1 MPPKPGGARAPRLTR
16 RSLLKL
22 AATTA
27 LLASLPASAMKAL
40 GYTAPKRYRLGE
52 IGGLDLEET
61 VEVRGVCTYCSVGCG
76 IIFYRKGNRVVYL
89 EGDPDNPL
97 NEGKLCIKG
106 KASIQLFGPQN
117 MLRARKPLIR
127 VNPKPPA
134 EEILKARDSN
144 ELKRVLEKY
153 KPVWREVTWEE
164 AFGYIMKRMREILEE
179 NRDAVRSYHPYDG
192 KLCDSRKG
200 CWFRLGN
207 RYPVMVM
214 AGAKM
219 LNEEAYMIKKITM
232 LVGNNN
238 IDHDARRCHS
248 TTVAGLAG
256 TVGFGAQT
264 QSFPDTQYISVY
276 LILGGNP
283 AEAHPVSMRHVM
295 KGARRGT
302 LHLVVVDPKYGR
314 TASKAELFAFHR
326 PGTDIPV
333 MYYLLHYAFHERNPP
348 VDRLPE
354 FREYAKRFNIDLE
367 EIEEIKDIAK
377 RFTAEEVSKIT
388 GIPVEK
394 LKKIARLYVENSGV
408 TTGFKRFASIE
419 WAMGLTQ
426 HHIGTQNT
434 RMAALVQLVLGNL
447 GFPGGGLNPYRG
459 HSNVQ
464 GTTDLCI
471 LSHIFPGY
479 IKVPTNSRQIRAYQ
493 EWKLLGFPDAFNWRP
508 SMKTCKALGL
518 KCSDCNEKGG
528 SCRLQVNS
536 KALLWSWWFH
546 NWRRY
551 ELSMGIFVGTDP
563 EDKPWDEDSAVISD
577 LPFNKGYTEN
587 NWWMGVLLP
596 DDPRTRKLGG
606 RIEGMWLFGENIA
619 VSDADAKMTMAAL
632 ASLKLL
638 VVADIFLTESAWFA
652 DVFLPAAFQYEKE
665 GSITNSNRWIQWQHR
680 VTEPPGE
687 AKADLWIMYKFWDYM
702 RRSGLARLPSE
713 EYGKRLERVV
723 VKHPD
728 ADTLVELYKR
738 RIGPYMNYSSDRYP
752 WRDYQEVD
760 PVLVY
765 KEIDAAVD
773 LYYGQYDWAH
783 NKILAMRRISAPRVP
798 GQPDG
803 LLDSGELTHPGGK
816 APLRLYKDWGWSWP
830 RNVRI
835 LYNLY
840 TLKKTFNKT
849 DKWSFEKGLYAV
861 GPELDGKTVE
871 IWGETGEMIDA
882 RTMEPRPAFIPGHNF
897 LIGKF
902 YKRAWTCLTGKCEQK
917 MTADVFTGAADP
929 EAMIRYG
936 RTVGRIVFWK
946 PGGGYEVKTV
956 EELDI
961 RCPMCESFYYDPEL
975 ILGYGKAVFYKP
987 YFKGVKK
994 VDGKTVVYKDWREWR
1009 QVHDK
1014 FIEEYSSC
1022 VGNNPDNVRKCVKQ
1036 MIGKYG
1042 EWYATR
1048 GPDGNTW
1055 AYSLDYPYHFEPVE
1069 SPSLEMATRYPA
1081 AAWRRIEN
1089 TFYIEPPEKMP
1100 ELYKAVTATAE
1111 ELRKQAPSG
1120 AEIVVVTENRLE
1132 EHFHTG
1138 IMTRNVPYL
1147 AETIPEP
1154 FVEIPRELAEKL
1166 GVKSGDIVEV
1176 GNNRNRI
1183 YLRALVTSRMPKLRI
1198 GGKEVYVVNIP
1209 WNWGWSGAHNSFDVA
1224 NTVSILAVDLV
1235 TTMQET
1241 KAFLAWIRKAS
1252 PDKYTYRPQ
1261 PSVESIIL

>member
-1 MPPKPGGARAPRLTR
+1 M
-16 RSLLKL
+16 
-22 AATTA
+22 
-27 LLASLPASAMKAL
+27 
-40 GYTAPKRYRLGE
+40 APKRYRLGE
-52 IGGLDLEET
+52 IGGKNLEET

-76 IIFYRKGNRVVYL
+76 IIFYKRGDKVVYL

-97 NEGKLCIKG
+97 NEGKLCAKG
-106 KASIQLFGPQN
+106 KASIQLFGAYN
-117 MLRARKPLIR
+117 GLRARKPLIR
-127 VNPKPPA
+127 VNPKPRP
-134 EEILKARDSN
+134 EEILAARDSN
-144 ELKRVLEKY
+144 ELRRVLEKY
-153 KPVWREVTWEE
+153 KPVWKPVTWEE
-164 AFGYIMKRMREILEE
+164 AFAYIARRMKEILGE
-179 NRDAVRSYHPYDG
+179 NAGAVRSYHPYDG
-192 KLCDSRKG
+192 KLCGSRKG
-200 CWFRLGN
+200 CYFRLGN
-207 RYPVMVM
+207 QYPLMIM

-219 LNEEAYMIKKITM
+219 LNEEAYLIRKISM
-232 LVGNNN
+232 LLGSNN

-295 KGARRGT
+295 KGIKRGT
-302 LHLVVVDPKYGR
+302 LTLVVVDPKYGR
-314 TASKAELFAFHR
+314 TASKAQVFAFHR

-333 MYYLLHYAFHERNPP
+333 MYYLLHYAFYERNPP
-348 VDRLPE
+348 VDQLPT

-367 EIEEIKDIAK
+367 EISEIKDIAK
-377 RFTAEEVSKIT
+377 RFTAEEVSRIT

-394 LKKIARLYVENSGV
+394 LRQIAKLFVENSGV
-408 TTGFKRFASIE
+408 TTNFKRFASIE

-426 HHIGTQNT
+426 HHVGTQNT

-479 IKVPTNSRQIRAYQ
+479 VKIPTNSKQVRAYQ
-493 EWKLLGFPDAFNWRP
+493 EWKLKGFPDAFNWRP

-518 KCSDCNEKGG
+518 KCSGCDEKGDN
-528 SCRLQVNS
+528 CRLTVNS
-536 KALLWSWWFH
+536 TALLWSWWFM

-563 EDKPWDEDSAVISD
+563 EDRPWDEDSVVISD

-606 RIEGMWLFGENIA
+606 KIEAMWLFGENIA
-619 VSDADAKMTMAAL
+619 ISDADSKMTMAAL
-632 ASLKLL
+632 SALKFL
-638 VVADIFLTESAWFA
+638 VVSDIFLTETAWFA

-680 VTEPPGE
+680 VVSPPGD
-687 AKADLWIMYKFWDYM
+687 AKPDLWIMYKLWEHM
-702 RRSGLARLPSE
+702 RRAGLAKLPSE
-713 EYGKRLERVV
+713 EYGKHVERVL
-723 VKHPD
+723 VKHPE
-728 ADTLVELYKR
+728 ADTLVELYRR
-738 RIGPYMNYSSDRYP
+738 RIAPYMNYSSDRYP
-752 WRDYQEVD
+752 WSDYQEVD

-783 NKILAMRRISAPRVP
+783 NRVLAARRVSAPRSP

-803 LLDSGELTHPGGK
+803 LLDSGTLTHPGAK

-840 TLKKTFNKT
+840 TLEKTFGRKDRFT
-849 DKWSFEKGLYAV
+849 FEAGRWAV

-871 IWGETGEMIDA
+871 ILGEAGDIVDAKTGEM
-882 RTMEPRPAFIPGHNF
+882 RPAFIPGHNF

-902 YKRAWTCLTGKCEQK
+902 YKRAWTCLNERCSQK
-917 MTADVFTGAADP
+917 TTADIFTGAADP

-936 RTVGRIVFWK
+936 KTVGRIVFWK

-956 EELDI
+956 EELGI
-961 RCPMCESFYYDPEL
+961 KCPMCESFYYDPEL
-975 ILGYGKAVFYKP
+975 VLDYGKANFYKP
-987 YFKGVKK
+987 YFKGSKTVN
-994 VDGKTVVYKDWREWR
+994 GKTIVYKDWKEWR
-1009 QVHDK
+1009 RVHDK
-1014 FIEEYSSC
+1014 FINEFKSC
-1022 VGNNPDNVRKCVKQ
+1022 VDGSPDNYKKCVKEL
-1036 MIGKYG
+1036 ISRYG
-1042 EWYATR
+1042 EWYATL
-1048 GPDGNTW
+1048 GPDGKVW
-1055 AYSLDYPYHFEPVE
+1055 AYSIDYPFHFEPGE
-1069 SPSLEMATRYPA
+1069 SPSLELATEYPA
-1081 AAWRRIEN
+1081 LAWRRIEN
-1089 TFYIEPPEKMP
+1089 LFYIEPPEQMP
-1100 ELYKAVTATAE
+1100 ELYKAITASYE
-1111 ELRKQAPSG
+1111 ELKKYAPSG
-1120 AEIVVVTENRLE
+1120 SEVVVVTENRLE
-1132 EHFHTG
+1132 EHWHTG

-1147 AETIPEP
+1147 AEMVPEP
-1154 FVEIPRELAEKL
+1154 FAEIPVELAEKL
-1166 GVKSGDIVEV
+1166 GIKSGDIVEL

-1183 YLRALVTSRMPKLRI
+1183 YVRALVTNRMPKLRI
-1198 GGKEVYVVNIP
+1198 AGREVYVVNVP
-1209 WNWGWSGAHNSFDVA
+1209 WHWGWSGAHNSFDVA
-1224 NTVSILAVDLV
+1224 NTISILLLDIV

-1241 KAFLAWIRKAS
+1241 KAFLAWVRKAS
-1252 PDKYTYRPQ
+1252 PEKYTYQ
-1261 PSVESIIL
+1261 SKPSVQPIL

>member
-1 MPPKPGGARAPRLTR
+1 MAQSGHGLRLDR
-16 RSLLKL
+16 RSFLKTAATVATL
-22 AATTA
+22 AA
-27 LLASLPASAMKAL
+27 LPGSVRRAL
-40 GYTAPKRYRLGE
+40 GYRAPKRYRLGE
-52 IGGLDLEET
+52 IGGKNLEET

-76 IIFYRKGNRVVYL
+76 IIFYKRGDKVVYL

-97 NEGKLCIKG
+97 NEGKLCAKG
-106 KASIQLFGPQN
+106 KASIQLFGAYN
-117 MLRARKPLIR
+117 GLRARKPLIR
-127 VNPKPPA
+127 VNPKPRP
-134 EEILKARDSN
+134 EEILAARDSN
-144 ELKRVLEKY
+144 ELRRVLEKY
-153 KPVWREVTWEE
+153 KPVWKPVTWEE
-164 AFGYIMKRMREILEE
+164 AFAYIARRMKEILGE
-179 NRDAVRSYHPYDG
+179 NAGAVRSYHPYDG

-200 CWFRLGN
+200 CYFRLGN
-207 RYPVMVM
+207 QYPLMIM

-219 LNEEAYMIKKITM
+219 LNEEAYLIRKISM
-232 LVGNNN
+232 LLGSNN

-295 KGARRGT
+295 KGIKRGT
-302 LHLVVVDPKYGR
+302 LTLVVVDPKYGR
-314 TASKAELFAFHR
+314 TASKAQVFAFHR

-333 MYYLLHYAFHERNPP
+333 MYYLLHYAFYERNPP
-348 VDRLPE
+348 VDQLPT

-367 EIEEIKDIAK
+367 EISEIKDIAK
-377 RFTAEEVSKIT
+377 RFTAEEVSRIT

-394 LKKIARLYVENSGV
+394 LRQIAKLFVENSGV
-408 TTGFKRFASIE
+408 TTNFKRFASIE

-426 HHIGTQNT
+426 HHVGTQNT

-479 IKVPTNSRQIRAYQ
+479 VKIPTNSKQVRAYQ
-493 EWKLLGFPDAFNWRP
+493 EWKLKGFPDAFNWRP

-518 KCSDCNEKGG
+518 KCSGCDEKGDN
-528 SCRLQVNS
+528 CRLTVNS
-536 KALLWSWWFH
+536 TALLWSWWFM

-563 EDKPWDEDSAVISD
+563 EDRPWDEDSVVISD

-606 RIEGMWLFGENIA
+606 KIEAMWLFGENIA
-619 VSDADAKMTMAAL
+619 ISDADSKMTMAAL
-632 ASLKLL
+632 SALKFL
-638 VVADIFLTESAWFA
+638 VVSDIFLTETAWFA

-680 VTEPPGE
+680 VVSPPGD
-687 AKADLWIMYKFWDYM
+687 AKPDLWIMYKLWEHM
-702 RRSGLARLPSE
+702 RRAGLAKLPSE
-713 EYGKRLERVV
+713 EYGKRVERVL
-723 VKHPD
+723 VKHPE
-728 ADTLVELYKR
+728 ADTLVELYRR
-738 RIGPYMNYSSDRYP
+738 RIAPYMNYSSDRYP
-752 WRDYQEVD
+752 WSDYQEVD

-783 NKILAMRRISAPRVP
+783 NRVLAARRVSAPRSP

-803 LLDSGELTHPGGK
+803 LLDSGTLTHPGAK

-840 TLKKTFNKT
+840 TLEKTFGRKDRFT
-849 DKWSFEKGLYAV
+849 FEAGRWAV

-871 IWGETGEMIDA
+871 ILGEAGDIVDAKTGEM
-882 RTMEPRPAFIPGHNF
+882 RPAFIPGHNF

-902 YKRAWTCLTGKCEQK
+902 YKRAWTCLNERCSQK
-917 MTADVFTGAADP
+917 TTADIFTGAADP

-936 RTVGRIVFWK
+936 KTVGRIVFWK

-956 EELDI
+956 EELGI
-961 RCPMCESFYYDPEL
+961 KCPMCESFYYDPEL
-975 ILGYGKAVFYKP
+975 VLDYGKANFYKP
-987 YFKGVKK
+987 YFKGSKTVN
-994 VDGKTVVYKDWREWR
+994 GKTIVYKDWKEWR
-1009 QVHDK
+1009 RVHDK
-1014 FIEEYSSC
+1014 FINEFKSC
-1022 VGNNPDNVRKCVKQ
+1022 VDGSPDNYKKCVKEL
-1036 MIGKYG
+1036 ISRYG
-1042 EWYATR
+1042 EWYATL
-1048 GPDGNTW
+1048 GPDGKVW
-1055 AYSLDYPYHFEPVE
+1055 AYSIDYPFHFEPGE
-1069 SPSLEMATRYPA
+1069 SPSLELATEYPA
-1081 AAWRRIEN
+1081 LAWRRIEN
-1089 TFYIEPPEKMP
+1089 LFYIEPPEQMP
-1100 ELYKAVTATAE
+1100 ELYKAITASYE
-1111 ELRKQAPSG
+1111 ELKKYAPSG
-1120 AEIVVVTENRLE
+1120 SEVVVVTENRLE
-1132 EHFHTG
+1132 EHWHTG

-1147 AETIPEP
+1147 AEMVPEP
-1154 FVEIPRELAEKL
+1154 FAEIPVELAEKL
-1166 GVKSGDIVEV
+1166 GIKSGDIVEL

-1183 YLRALVTSRMPKLRI
+1183 YVRALVTNRMPKLRI
-1198 GGKEVYVVNIP
+1198 AGREVYVVNVP
-1209 WNWGWSGAHNSFDVA
+1209 WHWGWSGAHNSFDVA
-1224 NTVSILAVDLV
+1224 NTISILLLDIV

-1241 KAFLAWIRKAS
+1241 KAFLAWVRKAS
-1252 PDKYTYRPQ
+1252 PEKYTYQ
-1261 PSVESIIL
+1261 SKPSVQPIL